1 MLFGLLN
8 AVFGV
13 RKTIQVCTKEFDAI
27 IAHQRKYGSEP
38 PYIGGSKGART
49 FSTEE
54 YIYEENINMTK
65 FRHEIEREREQNSA
79 SKREAKE
86 RERQEQAERAEQE
99 RLEALKPKVL
109 TDCGEVMDRYNVSL
123 FIHDD
128 SIDDKVRRCKAVKY
142 KVKGIDNLLDF
153 VTLTESS
160 LKSKNI
166 MAKYIDNIKEDTEFE
181 IVILDN
187 KVFNLHFVTIDTT
200 EGVQIRDYC
209 FVGV

>member
-1 MLFGLLN
+1 MLSGILNDLFG
-8 AVFGV
+8 F
-13 RKTIQVCTKEFDAI
+13 RKNVQVCTKEFDAI
-27 IAHQRKYGSEP
+27 ITYHKSQGSNP
-38 PYIGGSKGART
+38 QVTGIKGERR
-49 FSTEE
+49 FSTSES
-54 YIYEENINMTK
+54 IYEENTSMTK
-65 FRHEIEREREQNSA
+65 FRHEIERDREQNSVA
-79 SKREAKE
+79 KREVKE

-109 TDCGEVMDRYNVSL
+109 TDCGEIMDRYNVSL

>member
-1 MLFGLLN
+1 MLYGFLN
-8 AVFGV
+8 DVFGFRKNV
-13 RKTIQVCTKEFDAI
+13 RVCTEEFDAI
-27 IAHQRKYGSEP
+27 IKYQKSRGNNPQVSG
-38 PYIGGSKGART
+38 IKGGRR
-49 FSTEE
+49 FSTSEL
-54 YIYEENINMTK
+54 IYEENTEMTQW
-65 FRHEIEREREQNSA
+65 RHEIERERELNGRA
-79 SKREAKE
+79 KREAKE

-123 FIHDD
+123 FIHDE

-153 VTLTESS
+153 VMLTQSS

-166 MAKYIDNIKEDTEFE
+166 MAKYIENIKEDTEFE
-181 IVILDN
+181 VVILDN

-200 EGVQIRDYC
+200 EGVQVRDYC